1 MKSLNP
7 RKSGQ
12 KGYSTFWPIV
22 FLAPFF
28 LCFFTFNL
36 FPILYSVFVSFFNW
50 DALGTRE
57 FVGLQNYINILTQDV
72 NFLRSVKNT
81 LYIMLLS
88 FPFAILL
95 GLVVAVF
102 LSGLWK
108 GRTLFQ
114 TLNFLPYITTP
125 VAIGLL
131 FSFLFDW
138 NSGIVNRVIELFGME
153 GINWLGD
160 GKNAPFV
167 VAFMIVWKN
176 TGYYMALYLAGI
188 TSISDELYEAARVDG
203 ATSWTIFWK
212 ITLPMLKPITIFILI
227 TSMISG
233 LQLFDEPNTL
243 FSLASNGSAVGGPDR
258 SCLTV
263 VWNFYDI
270 SFRSTTRLGYG
281 SAVAFT
287 LFLMIVVVSGIGIHF
302 MNKGEKET

>member
-1 MKSLNP
+1 
-7 RKSGQ
+7 
-12 KGYSTFWPIV
+12 
-22 FLAPFF
+22 
-28 LCFFTFNL
+28 
-36 FPILYSVFVSFFNW
+36 
-50 DALGTRE
+50 
-57 FVGLQNYINILTQDV
+57 
-72 NFLRSVKNT
+72 
-81 LYIMLLS
+81 MLLS

-138 NSGIVNRVIELFGME
+138 NSGIVNRVIELFGIE

-203 ATSWTIFWK
+203 ATAWTIFWK